1 MASPSSSAREALQAL
16 GRRLR
21 EIRIDANI
29 TGRRLGGDVGWH
41 ESKVSKIE
49 HGKTTPTPDDI
60 RAWCARCGV
69 PEQATELIASLH
81 AVEGMFVEWRRMERT
96 GLRQAQQQVV
106 PLWERTRSFRI
117 YNPRLIP
124 GPVQTRAYIAALL
137 TGLAARRSIPD
148 DIEAATQVRLDKQ
161 RVVHEGDHRFAILL
175 EESVLRFP
183 IGGPE
188 TMAGQLGYLL
198 TASSFPSVSLG
209 IVPLDADRSTM
220 WPVEGF
226 WMFDDETVTAEL
238 VSGHLTITQPH
249 EIAMY
254 ADAFRRLAD
263 LAAYGADARAL
274 ITRAIEAV
282 DHSRG

>member
-1 MASPSSSAREALQAL
+1 MASPSSSAREALKAL

-21 EIRIDANI
+21 EIRTDASL
-29 TGRRLGGDVGWH
+29 TGRRLSGVVGWH

-49 HGKTTPTPDDI
+49 HGRTTPTPDDI
-60 RAWCARCGV
+60 RAWCQACGV
-69 PEQATELIASLH
+69 PDEATALIAQLRD
-81 AVEGMFVEWRRMERT
+81 VEGMFVEWRRMERA
-96 GLRQAQQQVV
+96 GLRPAQERVV

-124 GPVQTRAYIAALL
+124 GPIQTRAYIAALL
-137 TGLAARRSIPD
+137 AGLAVRRNIPGDID
-148 DIEAATQVRLDKQ
+148 DAVQVRVDKQ
-161 RVVHEGDHRFAILL
+161 QVVHQGGRFAIIL

-183 IGGPE
+183 IGGPV

-198 TASSFPSVSLG
+198 TATSLPAVSLG
-209 IVPLDADRSTM
+209 IIPLDADRSTM

-226 WMFDDETVTAEL
+226 WMFDDSTVTAEL

-254 ADAFRRLAD
+254 ADVFRRLAD
-263 LAAYGADARAL
+263 LAVYGADARTL
-274 ITRAIEAV
+274 ITRAIAV
-282 DHSRG
+282 LDDASE